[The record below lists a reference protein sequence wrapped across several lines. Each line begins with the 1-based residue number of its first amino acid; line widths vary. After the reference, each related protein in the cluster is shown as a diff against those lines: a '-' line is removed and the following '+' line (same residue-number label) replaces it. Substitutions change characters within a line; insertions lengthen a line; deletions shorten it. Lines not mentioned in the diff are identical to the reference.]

1 MMSRESENLGLAPY
15 NFEPEFR
22 EKEIEEL
29 RSKMSECSNG
39 GRDLQLEDWCFCHE
53 CEEMDT
59 VGTFCRIGDDK
70 KLFEHFPF
78 SFVQYV

>member
-1 MMSRESENLGLAPY
+1 MMSKESENLGLAPY

-39 GRDLQLEDWCFCHE
+39 GRDLQHEDWYFCHQFE
-53 CEEMDT
+53 KN
-59 VGTFCRIGDDK
+59 GYCRN
-70 KLFEHFPF
+70 F
-78 SFVQYV
+78 SSDRG